1 MEGEQLGQRP
11 ARRPAWKYS
20 ASPPTLLDGEGQVHY
35 KGTLI
40 LEWISR
46 KEQYASA
53 STSSL

>member
-1 MEGEQLGQRP
+1 MEGNQLAQLP
-11 ARRPAWKYS
+11 W
-20 ASPPTLLDGEGQVHY
+20 PTLLDGEGQVHY